1 MEGLNSKK
9 AWLFLAP
16 ALVLM
21 AVFTFYPLIQTTIY
35 SFLEKYNGLDAA
47 GGETFDLGFANY
59 TRLFTNLILR
69 NRFLTALK
77 NTAII
82 VFLTVPLSLG
92 LSLMI
97 SVALNSVKFLQKF
110 FQTLYFLPYVTNSL
124 AIGAVFAVMFQTSGT
139 GTAEIA
145 GIVNTALGWFGI
157 PAVNWLGA
165 NSSYA
170 ANMAVLV
177 IYIVWSSLPFKI
189 LILLGALQSVNK
201 QYYDAAKID
210 GTPKRRVLTKI
221 TIPLLSPMIS
231 YLLITGFIGAFK
243 EYTAVVGVFGT
254 TMGPTGESAKMN
266 TIVALV
272 YDYIETA
279 DYGYASAIALILF
292 VIILLFTFVQ
302 FRVNKKRV
310 HF

>member
-59 TRLFTNLILR
+59 TRLFSNLILR

-110 FQTLYFLPYVTNSL
+110 FPNTSPLFALFRACLRSFLLFRSGEAEMPQHSAKGVIIAVGVGAKIRLFQVELAAFVQKAILDVHREDVGKEHIVRPERHHVGDAAADRDRALRDHGGCDLLGLDGGETAFFKLVHVTSAL
-124 AIGAVFAVMFQTSGT
+124 HS
-139 GTAEIA
+139 AEINVLDHSRC
-145 GIVNTALGWFGI
+145 GKIDNKLTALLDKLI
-157 PAVNWLGA
+157 RISLGT
-165 NSSYA
+165 NR
-170 ANMAVLV
+170 NV
-177 IYIVWSSLPFKI
+177 
-189 LILLGALQSVNK
+189 
-201 QYYDAAKID
+201 
-210 GTPKRRVLTKI
+210 
-221 TIPLLSPMIS
+221 
-231 YLLITGFIGAFK
+231 
-243 EYTAVVGVFGT
+243 
-254 TMGPTGESAKMN
+254 ESGG
-266 TIVALV
+266 L
-272 YDYIETA
+272 
-279 DYGYASAIALILF
+279 
-292 VIILLFTFVQ
+292 
-302 FRVNKKRV
+302 
-310 HF
+310 